1 MHDLLVSPSQNG
13 SRNLISVDSGLRLA
27 SLWKSLGDVRKSGA
41 SYLDFVFALALANR
55 SHRLSLAVAQTWI
68 AEISDLAAR
77 SGTGRLPSNGK
88 CLSWWSRGDLNP

>member
-1 MHDLLVSPSQNG
+1 M
-13 SRNLISVDSGLRLA
+13 
-27 SLWKSLGDVRKSGA
+27 WKSLGDVRKSGA

-77 SGTGRLPSNGK
+77 SGTGRLPMSVVRDFETGGGLNQERDWRIMVDVTRLVCGEATDGFG
-88 CLSWWSRGDLNP
+88 WSCV